1 MANKSLDKRF
11 RAAAVVQFIVLIGLM
26 IYGIR
31 SKRGVWYYVLSIFI
45 LSPAAGA
52 VTLAVSGPI
61 VMGENETTKEE
72 TTKEE
77 PKV

>member
-52 VTLAVSGPI
+52 VTLAVSGPVI
-61 VMGENETTKEE
+61 GDGDPTKEE
-72 TTKEE
+72 PTKEE

>member
-11 RAAAVVQFIVLIGLM
+11 RAAAVVQFIVLIALM

-31 SKRGVWYYVLSIFI
+31 TKRGVWYYVLSIFI

-52 VTLAVSGPI
+52 VTLAVSGPLLGD
-61 VMGENETTKEE
+61 GEQ
-72 TTKEE
+72 TKEE
-77 PKV
+77 PKEEPKT

>member
-31 SKRGVWYYVLSIFI
+31 SKRGDIQSHTVCRCF
-45 LSPAAGA
+45 A
-52 VTLAVSGPI
+52 T
-61 VMGENETTKEE
+61 
-72 TTKEE
+72 
-77 PKV
+77 